1 MKLEDVDVFLFHQ
14 ANLRINEYVVGQMGI
29 PPEKCLNNIDRY
41 GNCSAAALPILLSE
55 ARTSGLAK
63 PGSVVA
69 MTAFGSGFT
78 WACALVRL

>member
-1 MKLEDVDVFLFHQ
+1 
-14 ANLRINEYVVGQMGI
+14 MGI

-41 GNCSAAALPILLSE
+41 GNCSAAAIPILLSE

-78 WACALVRL
+78 WACALARL